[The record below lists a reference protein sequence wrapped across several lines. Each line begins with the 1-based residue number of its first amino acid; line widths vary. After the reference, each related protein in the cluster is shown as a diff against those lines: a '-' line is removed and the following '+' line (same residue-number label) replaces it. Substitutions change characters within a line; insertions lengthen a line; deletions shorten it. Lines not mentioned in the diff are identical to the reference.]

1 MKKNLANK
9 IFGYLARCERNF
21 GTTTLKIS
29 DFGFSCFF
37 DPDEGLETI
46 LGSPVYMAP
55 ELIKRKYKM
64 NKDSKGKSM
73 KYNEKIDIWSIGV
86 ISYMVLSGS
95 TPFPGKNKQEVEEM
109 ILTRKLNYR

>member
-1 MKKNLANK
+1 MHKQNISHRDLKPENILLESKDPDNLE
-9 IFGYLARCERNF
+9 I
-21 GTTTLKIS
+21 KIS

-64 NKDSKGKSM
+64 NKNSKG
-73 KYNEKIDIWSIGV
+73 
-86 ISYMVLSGS
+86 
-95 TPFPGKNKQEVEEM
+95 
-109 ILTRKLNYR
+109 